1 MGLIND
7 ASGAIGGAAEHVSG
21 SLGCSVKFDTASIP
35 SQSGKVI
42 LITGGTSLSFS
53 FSLTSNQTSH

>member
-7 ASGAIGGAAEHVSG
+7 ACGALGGAFEHVGG
-21 SLGCSVKFDTASIP
+21 SLGRSVKFDVASIP

-42 LITGGTSLSFS
+42 LITGGTSLS
-53 FSLTSNQTSH
+53 LTSPSQSH

>member
-7 ASGAIGGAAEHVSG
+7 ASGAVGGAIEHVSG
-21 SLGCSVKFDTASIP
+21 SLGCSVKFDTSSIP

-42 LITGGTSLSFS
+42 LITGGTS
-53 FSLTSNQTSH
+53 FSLTSPHPKKASH

>member
-7 ASGAIGGAAEHVSG
+7 ASGALGGALEHVSG
-21 SLGCSVKFDTASIP
+21 TLGCSVKFDTSSIP

-42 LITGGTSLSFS
+42 LITGGTSLSLT
-53 FSLTSNQTSH
+53 SLTSLRAFH

>member
-7 ASGAIGGAAEHVSG
+7 ASGAVGGAVEHLSG
-21 SLGCSVKFDTASIP
+21 SLLGCSVKFDTSSIP

-42 LITGGTSLSFS
+42 LITGGTSLS
-53 FSLTSNQTSH
+53 LTSPKANH

>member
-7 ASGAIGGAAEHVSG
+7 ACGALGVAFEHSSG
-21 SLGCSVKFDTASIP
+21 SLSRGVKFDVASIP

-42 LITGGTSLSFS
+42 LITGGTSLS
-53 FSLTSNQTSH
+53 LTPLGIYH